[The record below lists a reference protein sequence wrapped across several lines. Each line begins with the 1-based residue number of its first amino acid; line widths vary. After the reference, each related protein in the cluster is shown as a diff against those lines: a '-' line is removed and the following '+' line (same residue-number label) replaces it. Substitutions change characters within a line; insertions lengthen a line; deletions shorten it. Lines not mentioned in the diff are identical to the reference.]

1 MIDRIDTRVLTDE
14 LQLNG
19 RLPKAIEQGQ
29 RTDFSLLLAMLSAN
43 VCDQAQFQM
52 PEPQTQTASLNLPV
66 PPKSRLYGHEDDV
79 QWADQRTEAFHQGGL
94 ASTWLLEC
102 LQPDPLIYPPQNTAG
117 LRPEVYG
124 NMSYTERDELEGKK
138 TTKAADHRTQL
149 FLTCLQAA
157 RTQASLSHLQIAA

>member
-19 RLPKAIEQGQ
+19 RLPTAIEQGQ
-29 RTDFSLLLAMLSAN
+29 RKDFALLLAMLSAN

-52 PEPQTQTASLNLPV
+52 PAPETQAASLNLPV
-66 PPKSRLYGHEDDV
+66 PPKSRLYGHNVDM
-79 QWADQRTEAFHQGGL
+79 QWADQRTQAFHQGGL

-117 LRPEVYG
+117 LKPEVYH
-124 NMSYTERDELEGKK
+124 NLSLTERDEVQGKK
-138 TTKAADHRTQL
+138 SRAPLDSRTQL
-149 FLTCLQAA
+149 FVSCMQAA
-157 RTQASLSHLQIAA
+157 RTQAELLRAAA